1 MAQDFVH
8 LHVHT
13 EYSLL
18 DGSCKIPALMKRAK
32 EHGMNALAVTDH
44 GSMYGTI
51 EFYKKAKDAGLNPII
66 GCEFYL
72 APKTRFD
79 RTSKSEEGNYH
90 LVLLAKDTEGYK
102 NLLALVSK
110 ANLEGFYYKPRVDKE
125 ILAQHSKGLIA
136 MTACL
141 QGEIP
146 QALLKGDKRKAEQ
159 ILSQYSDIFGRE
171 NLFLE
176 IMDHGLEPQKEINP
190 MLVELSRSSGIPLVA
205 TNDVHYL
212 NKSDYIA
219 HEVQLCI
226 QTGKTMNDANRL
238 SFDSQD
244 FYLKSGDEMLQCFS
258 EIPEALAN
266 TRAIA
271 ERCALTLDFSTYHLP
286 EFPVP
291 EGKTLEGYL
300 EELCHEGMKQR
311 FSEVTPEYMERLRY
325 ELSVIKEMGFSAYFL
340 IIWDFIKFSKSRGIP
355 VGPGRGSAAGSL
367 VAYLLEITEIDPIR
381 FGLLFERF
389 LNPGRKSM
397 PDVDT
402 DFCVERR
409 GEVIQY
415 VNEKYGRDHV
425 SQIIT
430 FGRMK
435 ARAAVRDV
443 GRVLGLELPYV
454 DKIAKM
460 IPSISTIEEALKND
474 DLKSVYK
481 SEERARKL
489 LDTAKVVE
497 GLARNSSIH
506 AAGVIISKDPLSTH
520 VPLQKMNGD
529 EVVAQYEMNSVSDIG
544 LLKMDFLGLRNLTVI
559 NNCLRMIR
567 DVRGI
572 SLDMNNLPLDDP
584 GVYKLLQEARTI
596 GVFQLESS
604 GMQRYLKDLKPER
617 FEDIVAMCALYRPGP
632 LESGM
637 VDDFI
642 KGRHGKIKVEY
653 FHPMLEPVL
662 KETYGVIVY
671 QEQVM
676 KIANVLAGFTMAQ
689 ADDLRKAMGKKK
701 VEIMSKMEKTFIE
714 GAKENKVDVKAAK
727 EIWDIIVKFAGYG
740 FNKSHTVAYAMVAY
754 QTAYLKANYPLEYMA
769 ALLTS
774 LMDKIEKIS
783 FFMKECRNM
792 GIEVLPPH
800 INESDLEFSVRS
812 DGIRFGLAAIKNVG
826 RSAIE
831 SVVETRKK
839 LKGFTSISH
848 FCTEVDLKAVNKKVV
863 ESLIKSGAMDCLGET
878 RATLMANLDFVM
890 EAGARKQKERRTG
903 QISLFDLPGSED
915 NNAIELPEKKLEYER
930 ETILAFEKEM
940 LGLYISD
947 HPLNSY
953 RDLWPEKIKTQISE
967 LEQLTN
973 GSTVVCGGVAIT
985 VKKITTKNNQTMA
998 FLTLEDLTA
1007 AVEVVVLP
1015 KVYDK
1020 AREYITEDAMLVVKG
1035 KVEIK
1040 ESSKE
1045 SEDELVTNEAKL
1057 IADEI
1062 YPLDA
1067 IDAVESLKV
1076 EKKEMNGRL
1085 AGVHIRVDC
1094 SRLECLPD
1102 LKCAIEKCRG
1112 NTPLYL
1118 HLESPGGNTILALEK
1133 NFWIAH
1139 SKDFKADVENL
1150 IGTGTV
1156 WNQ

>member
-1 MAQDFVH
+1 
-8 LHVHT
+8 
-13 EYSLL
+13 
-18 DGSCKIPALMKRAK
+18 
-32 EHGMNALAVTDH
+32 
-44 GSMYGTI
+44 
-51 EFYKKAKDAGLNPII
+51 
-66 GCEFYL
+66 
-72 APKTRFD
+72 
-79 RTSKSEEGNYH
+79 
-90 LVLLAKDTEGYK
+90 
-102 NLLALVSK
+102 
-110 ANLEGFYYKPRVDKE
+110 
-125 ILAQHSKGLIA
+125 
-136 MTACL
+136 
-141 QGEIP
+141 
-146 QALLKGDKRKAEQ
+146 
-159 ILSQYSDIFGRE
+159 
-171 NLFLE
+171 
-176 IMDHGLEPQKEINP
+176 
-190 MLVELSRSSGIPLVA
+190 
-205 TNDVHYL
+205 
-212 NKSDYIA
+212 
-219 HEVQLCI
+219 
-226 QTGKTMNDANRL
+226 
-238 SFDSQD
+238 
-244 FYLKSGDEMLQCFS
+244 
-258 EIPEALAN
+258 
-266 TRAIA
+266 
-271 ERCALTLDFSTYHLP
+271 
-286 EFPVP
+286 
-291 EGKTLEGYL
+291 
-300 EELCHEGMKQR
+300 
-311 FSEVTPEYMERLRY
+311 
-325 ELSVIKEMGFSAYFL
+325 
-340 IIWDFIKFSKSRGIP
+340 
-355 VGPGRGSAAGSL
+355 
-367 VAYLLEITEIDPIR
+367 
-381 FGLLFERF
+381 
-389 LNPGRKSM
+389 M

-443 GRVLGLELPYV
+443 GRVLSFELPYV
-454 DKIAKM
+454 DKIAKL
-460 IPSISTIEEALKND
+460 IPSMSTIEEGLKND
-474 DLKSVYK
+474 ELKAIYNSDEK
-481 SEERARKL
+481 AKKL
-489 LDTAKVVE
+489 IDTAKVVE

-559 NNCLRMIR
+559 NNCLRMIKENSG
-567 DVRGI
+567 VT
-572 SLDMNNLPLDDP
+572 LDMNSLPLNDP
-584 GVYKLLQEARTI
+584 GVYKLLSEARTN
-596 GVFQLESS
+596 GVFQFESS

-653 FHPMLEPVL
+653 FHPMLESVL

-676 KIANVLAGFTMAQ
+676 KIANVLAGFSMAQ

-701 VEIMSKMEKTFIE
+701 VDIMAKMEKNFID
-714 GAKENKVDVKAAK
+714 GAEKNNVNVKIAK

-754 QTAYLKANYPLEYMA
+754 QTAYLKANHPLEYMA

-774 LMDKIEKIS
+774 VMDKIDKVS
-783 FFMKECRNM
+783 FFMKECINM

-800 INESDLEFSVRS
+800 INESDLEFSVRPG
-812 DGIRFGLAAIKNVG
+812 GIRFGLAAIRNVG
-826 RSAIE
+826 RAAIE
-831 SVVETRKK
+831 SIIQTRRKV
-839 LKGFTSISH
+839 KGFTSISN
-848 FCTEVDLKAVNKKVV
+848 FCNEVDSKSVNKKVV

-878 RATLMANLDFVM
+878 RATLMANLDYVI
-890 EAGARKQKERRTG
+890 EAGARIQKERRTG
-903 QISLFDLPGSED
+903 QISLFDLPGGED
-915 NNAIELPEKKLEYER
+915 DNALELPEKKPEYER
-930 ETILAFEKEM
+930 ETILGFEKEM

-953 RDLWPEKIKTQISE
+953 RDLWPGKIKTQIAE

-973 GSTVVCGGVAIT
+973 NSVVVCGGIAVT
-985 VKKITTKNNQTMA
+985 VKKHTTKGNQTMA
-998 FLTLEDLTA
+998 FLTLEDLSGS
-1007 AVEVVVLP
+1007 VEVVALP
-1015 KVYDK
+1015 KAYDK
-1020 AREYITEDAMLVVKG
+1020 AREYIVEDGLLVIKG

-1045 SEDELVTNEAKL
+1045 SDDEPAANEAKL

-1085 AGVHIRVDC
+1085 MGVHIKVDC
-1094 SRLECLPD
+1094 SKMECLPD
-1102 LKCAIEKCRG
+1102 LRSMIEKCRG
-1112 NTPLYL
+1112 NTPIYL

-1133 NFWIAH
+1133 NFWISH
-1139 SKDFKADVENL
+1139 SKDFKAMVENL
-1150 IGTGTV
+1150 TGTGTV

>member
-13 EYSLL
+13 EFSLL
-18 DGSCKIPALMKRAK
+18 DGSCKIPALMKKAK

-44 GSMYGTI
+44 GSMYGTV
-51 EFYKKAKDAGLNPII
+51 EFFKKAKDAGLKPII
-66 GCEFYL
+66 GCEVYV

-79 RTSKSEEGNYH
+79 KTSKSEEGNYH
-90 LVLLAKDTEGYK
+90 LVLLAKDTDGYK

-110 ANLEGFYYKPRVDKE
+110 ANLEGFYYKPRVDRE
-125 ILAQHSKGLIA
+125 ILALHSKGLVA

-146 QALLKGDKRKAEQ
+146 QALLKGDRKKADH
-159 ILSQYSDIFGRE
+159 ILSQYTDIFGRE
-171 NLFLE
+171 NLYLE
-176 IMDHGLEPQKEINP
+176 IMDHGLEPQREVNP
-190 MLVELSRSSGIPLVA
+190 MLVEISKASGIPLVA

-212 NKSDYIA
+212 SKSDSIA

-226 QTGKTMNDANRL
+226 QTGKTMSDANRL
-238 SFDSQD
+238 SFDSEE
-244 FYLKSGDEMLQCFS
+244 FYLKSGDEMLQVFR
-258 EIPEALAN
+258 ELPQALAS
-266 TRAIA
+266 TREIA
-271 ERCALTLDFSTYHLP
+271 EKCALELDFSTYHLP
-286 EFPVP
+286 QFPVP
-291 EGKTLEGYL
+291 EGKTLDGFL
-300 EELCHEGMKQR
+300 EELCQEGMKKR
-311 FSEVTPEYMERLRY
+311 FSEVTPELEERLEY
-325 ELSVIKEMGFSAYFL
+325 ELSVIRKMGFSAYFL
-340 IIWDFIKFSKSRGIP
+340 IIWDFINFAKSKGIP

-381 FGLLFERF
+381 FGLIFERF
-389 LNPGRKSM
+389 LNPERLSM

-443 GRVLGLELPYV
+443 GRVLGLELNYV

-460 IPSISTIEEALKND
+460 IPSISTIEEGLKND
-474 DLKSVYK
+474 ELKAIYTSDEK
-481 SEERARKL
+481 ARKL
-489 LDTAKVVE
+489 IDTAKVVE

-529 EVVAQYEMNSVSDIG
+529 EIVAQYEMNSVSDIG

-559 NNCLRMIR
+559 NNCLRMIKENS
-567 DVRGI
+567 DVT
-572 SLDMNNLPLDDP
+572 LDMNSLPLNDP
-584 GVYKLLQEARTI
+584 GVYKLLSEARTN
-596 GVFQLESS
+596 GVFQFESS
-604 GMQRYLKDLKPER
+604 GMQRYLKELKPAR

-676 KIANVLAGFTMAQ
+676 KIANVLAGFSMAE
-689 ADDLRKAMGKKK
+689 ADALRKAMGKKK
-701 VEIMSKMEKTFIE
+701 VEIMAKMEKNFID
-714 GAKENKVDVKAAK
+714 GAEKNNVNVKIAK

-754 QTAYLKANYPLEYMA
+754 QTAYLKANHPLEYMA

-774 LMDKIEKIS
+774 VMDKIDKVS
-783 FFMKECRNM
+783 FFMKECINM

-800 INESDLEFSVRS
+800 INESDLEFSVRPG
-812 DGIRFGLAAIKNVG
+812 GIRFGLAAIRNVG
-826 RSAIE
+826 RAAIE
-831 SVVETRKK
+831 SIIHTRKK
-839 LKGFTSISH
+839 VKGFTSISH
-848 FCTEVDLKAVNKKVV
+848 FCTEVDSKSVNKKVV

-878 RATLMANLDFVM
+878 RATLMANLDYVI
-890 EAGARKQKERRTG
+890 EAGARIQKERRTG
-903 QISLFDLPGSED
+903 QISLFDLPGGED
-915 NNAIELPEKKLEYER
+915 DNAIELPEKKPEYER
-930 ETILAFEKEM
+930 ETILTFEKEM

-953 RDLWPEKIKTQISE
+953 RDLWPEKIKTQIAE
-967 LEQLTN
+967 LEQLAN
-973 GSTVVCGGVAIT
+973 NSTVVCGGIAVT
-985 VKKITTKNNQTMA
+985 VKKHTTKGNQTMA
-998 FLTLEDLTA
+998 FLTLEDLSGS
-1007 AVEVVVLP
+1007 VEVVALP
-1015 KVYDK
+1015 KAYDK
-1020 AREYITEDAMLVVKG
+1020 AREYIVEDGLLVIKG

-1045 SEDELVTNEAKL
+1045 SDDEPAANEAKL

-1076 EKKEMNGRL
+1076 EKKERNGRL
-1085 AGVHIRVDC
+1085 AGVHIKVDC
-1094 SRLECLPD
+1094 SKLECLPD
-1102 LKCAIEKCRG
+1102 LRCMIEKCRG
-1112 NTPLYL
+1112 NTPIYL

-1133 NFWIAH
+1133 NFWISH
-1139 SKDFKADVENL
+1139 SKDFKVMVENL
-1150 IGTGTV
+1150 TGTGTV